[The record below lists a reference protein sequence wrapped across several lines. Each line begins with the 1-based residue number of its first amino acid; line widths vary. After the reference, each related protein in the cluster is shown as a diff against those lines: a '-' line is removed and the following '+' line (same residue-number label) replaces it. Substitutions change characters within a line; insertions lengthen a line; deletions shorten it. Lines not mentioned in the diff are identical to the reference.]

1 MSAWALPSLGP
12 FVLQGCGGSS
22 STEVEVINKALA
34 HQGHGLITAGV
45 DFCMQLPLLLMVN

>member
-1 MSAWALPSLGP
+1 MLSSQGM
-12 FVLQGCGGSS
+12 FVSPGCRGSS
-22 STEVEVINKALA
+22 GAEMQVINKALA